1 MVLTMGGLLSL
12 SIGLLFYPQK
22 ILEKY
27 KKNKKTTKTQK
38 KLKMSKKSMQN
49 K

>member
-27 KKNKKTTKTQK
+27 KKNKKKQQKHKKTQ
-38 KLKMSKKSMQN
+38 N
-49 K
+49 E